1 MRPYQTVP
9 HKCKNI
15 SPCCATDTM
24 VSTPD
29 QWNGAVL
36 LSISALEC
44 IAGIGKS
51 QGNMLIF
58 CVGLFV
64 EFICA
69 GLQSAALILLMRNGM
84 YSKLEY
90 AIAVAT
96 VVVHALL
103 LLWAAVLVY
112 YNVVNLLQGRKG
124 KNQFGAMVAMTIV
137 AAFILVGFSP
147 IIIAKFL
154 GKSSDMFRNP
164 LNSYLLLVT
173 VLSPFLFL
181 FIVSITE
188 KYQWINIAVET
199 VYMIVCGV
207 LMMAGRRDKD
217 LEKDEDENKERV
229 EDS

>member
-15 SPCCATDTM
+15 S
-24 VSTPD
+24 
-29 QWNGAVL
+29 
-36 LSISALEC
+36 
-44 IAGIGKS
+44 
-51 QGNMLIF
+51 
-58 CVGLFV
+58 
-64 EFICA
+64 FICA

-124 KNQFGAMVAMTIV
+124 KNQFGAMVA
-137 AAFILVGFSP
+137 
-147 IIIAKFL
+147 
-154 GKSSDMFRNP
+154 FRNP

-207 LMMAGRRDKD
+207 LTCAAPFALGVLILTK
-217 LEKDEDENKERV
+217 KDEFFNLSFWCHDGR
-229 EDS
+229 